1 MTMNKKQ
8 FRITKS
14 KRDVLIAVA
23 RHTGLGILS
32 VCEKMLE
39 MPTVKHGYG
48 SEEIRM
54 ITALYT
60 MAVEE
65 FGKIKYLKSLN
76 VKSGKVTINRNRE
89 YENHKSKFRRAMSAP
104 DFPPRCRSIYTSF
117 RPSGKTKKPLEIK
130 KIVPNSVARER
141 IVYSNVD
148 DKGNPVRYPRINKLR
163 MKKNVSALYDAFLVA

>member
-1 MTMNKKQ
+1 MNKKQ
-8 FRITKS
+8 FRITKR
-14 KRDVLIAVA
+14 KRDILIAAA
-23 RHTGLGILS
+23 RNTGLGILS

-76 VKSGKVTINRNRE
+76 VKSDKVTINRNRE
-89 YENHKSKFRRAMSAP
+89 YESHKSKFRRAMSAP
-104 DFPPRCRSIYTSF
+104 DFPSRCRSIHTSF
-117 RPSGKTKKPLEIK
+117 IPSGKTKKPLKIK
-130 KIVPNSVARER
+130 KTVPDFVARER

-148 DKGNPVRYPRINKLR
+148 DKGNPMKYPRINKLKIKR
-163 MKKNVSALYDAFLVA
+163 NVSALYDAFLVA